1 MDKDNENSH
10 RFPAEELTEVFCCW
24 NKLFELMKDYHLDIA
39 AVETGLNRFNDTL
52 MAHFWRV
59 QKFRIKQSTLG
70 FILQKG
76 GQMSSN

>member
-59 QKFRIKQSTLG
+59 QIIQDKAVNRG

-76 GQMSSN
+76 GQTPSN